1 MSKIKAAAI
10 QMKCS
15 TNPKES
21 LSHAEEMVREAAAN
35 GANVILLPELF
46 EREYFCQQRRYDFYQ
61 YAKTVEE
68 NKAVQMC
75 RVLHLKCSFLEFLFR
90 NWRRLPLLV
99 MVFWLLI
106 YSIVLFYSTPENL

>member
-46 EREYFCQQRRYDFYQ
+46 AAASLTISSACERNGQRSRSKRRQCHSF
-61 YAKTVEE
+61 AR
-68 NKAVQMC
+68 AV
-75 RVLHLKCSFLEFLFR
+75 
-90 NWRRLPLLV
+90 
-99 MVFWLLI
+99 
-106 YSIVLFYSTPENL
+106 

>member
-1 MSKIKAAAI
+1 MSKIKVAAI

-15 TNPKES
+15 TNSKES

-68 NKAVQMC
+68 NKAVQMASA
-75 RVLHLKCSFLEFLFR
+75 LQKSFRLIFQSVFM
-90 NWRRLPLLV
+90 RR
-99 MVFWLLI
+99 M
-106 YSIVLFYSTPENL
+106 STICIIP

>member
-15 TNPKES
+15 TNHKES
-21 LSHAEEMVREAAAN
+21 LLHAEEMVREAAAN

-61 YAKTVEE
+61 YAETVEE
-68 NKAVQMC
+68 NKAVQMASA
-75 RVLHLKCSFLEFLFR
+75 LQKSFRLFFQSVFM
-90 NWRRLPLLV
+90 RRT
-99 MVFWLLI
+99 
-106 YSIVLFYSTPENL
+106 STICIIP